1 MAQSS
6 IGLLLTSSKTI
17 PQSSKDYCTV
27 SDDGL
32 PWRITIFH
40 RQIIDIRRP
49 SSIAKLKYWRVWM
62 DQWIWIKFW
71 VPQVQKA
78 VLFRAVPL
86 FYCPAVLLCCC
97 DASRK
102 EENKLREAIALMVS
116 FCFRKSGA
124 ARSFF
129 ALIYAAGEIE
139 NRDETKYI
147 YTYI

>member
-40 RQIIDIRRP
+40 RQIIDIRRS
-49 SSIAKLKYWRVWM
+49 SSIAKLKYWRVWI
-62 DQWIWIKFW
+62 DKWIWIKFW

-78 VLFRAVPL
+78 VLFRAVPQFCCPAVLLCSFVLFCSSAVLL
-86 FYCPAVLLCCC
+86 FYSPAVLLCCC

-102 EENKLREAIALMVS
+102 EENKLREATALMV
-116 FCFRKSGA
+116 
-124 ARSFF
+124 
-129 ALIYAAGEIE
+129 
-139 NRDETKYI
+139 
-147 YTYI
+147 